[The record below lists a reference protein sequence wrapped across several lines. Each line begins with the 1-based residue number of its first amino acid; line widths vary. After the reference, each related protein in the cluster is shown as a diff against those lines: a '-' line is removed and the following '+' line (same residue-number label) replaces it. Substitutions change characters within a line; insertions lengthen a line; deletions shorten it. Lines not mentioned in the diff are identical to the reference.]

1 LNNKGDILEIMNLL
15 PHRYPFLLV
24 DKILEFKE
32 GKSIICIKNVS
43 LNEPFFNGH
52 FPKYPVMPG
61 VLILEA
67 LAQASGLLVFKT
79 PKLCPPNESLY
90 LFVGID
96 KARFKRPVVPG
107 DQIELKPP
115 RTPDKTPKPTCQ
127 DLLSL
132 IFIFIPIRPLRDT
145 ITIAK
150 PIEIVSSPV
159 GYFERKSDVK
169 KILKIIA
176 MANNQ

>member
-1 LNNKGDILEIMNLL
+1 MKNNGDILEIMNLL

-24 DKILEFKE
+24 DKILEFEE

-107 DQIELKPP
+107 DQIELKVEMSKS
-115 RTPDKTPKPTCQ
+115 RQ
-127 DLLSL
+127 GFA
-132 IFIFIPIRPLRDT
+132 IFDAVASVENEVVASAELMCGFKELPENI
-145 ITIAK
+145 
-150 PIEIVSSPV
+150 
-159 GYFERKSDVK
+159 
-169 KILKIIA
+169 
-176 MANNQ
+176 

>member
-1 LNNKGDILEIMNLL
+1 MEKKGDILEIMNLL

-24 DKILEFKE
+24 DKINDFQE
-32 GKSIICIKNVS
+32 GKSIICQKNVS

-52 FPKYPVMPG
+52 FPGYPVMPG

-96 KARFKRPVVPG
+96 KARFKRQVIPG
-107 DQIELKPP
+107 DQIILEVIMTKNKQGFAIFSATATVDSEVAASAELMCGFKEL
-115 RTPDKTPKPTCQ
+115 PKK
-127 DLLSL
+127 L
-132 IFIFIPIRPLRDT
+132 
-145 ITIAK
+145 
-150 PIEIVSSPV
+150 
-159 GYFERKSDVK
+159 
-169 KILKIIA
+169 
-176 MANNQ
+176 